1 MNKNKERELKKT
13 SVKIPSLETFLKTG
27 AHFGH
32 KTSAWDPKMEEYI
45 YDERDGIHIID
56 LIKTMQCLKDALAK
70 IEDVV
75 DYGNVLIVGTKGQ
88 AASVVSK
95 VAEETGAFY
104 INNRWPGGLFT
115 NFKIIKKG
123 LERLVKLEETLAS
136 GSGGTTKKEQLMM
149 QREVDR
155 LNRIYSGIKMMEKLP
170 KLVIVVDSKVEK
182 IAIRES
188 AIAGVPV
195 VALLDTNCDPTLVDY
210 PVPANDDSIKS
221 ITLFVELFGE
231 AIRKGK
237 KPQLLLAMRKNYY
250 GQLESS
256 RKAYEN
262 EVARKEAIQEEEQS
276 RIKRLRL
283 GAENLEKQEKKKTD
297 AKKTG
302 EKSTKTEQ
310 KKELE
315 KEILDLDLGS
325 RVENALLEGKV
336 YTLKDLK
343 SKTKEEL
350 LSLKGLGDKA
360 VEKIMDSI

>member
-1 MNKNKERELKKT
+1 MNKNKEREIKKT
-13 SVKIPSLETFLKTG
+13 SVKIPSLENFLKAG

-32 KTSAWDPKMEEYI
+32 KTSAWDPKMEEYV
-45 YDERDGIHIID
+45 YDQRDGIHIID
-56 LIKTMQCLKDALAK
+56 LIKTMQCLKDALAR

-75 DYGNVLIVGTKGQ
+75 DFGNVLIVGTKGQ
-88 AASVVSK
+88 AASVVTR

-123 LERLVKLEETLAS
+123 LDRLMKLEETLAS
-136 GSGGTTKKEQLMM
+136 GGGEATKREQLMM

-188 AIAGVPV
+188 SIVGVPV

-210 PVPANDDSIKS
+210 PIPANDDSIKS
-221 ITLFVELFGE
+221 ITLFVDLLGE

-237 KPQLLLAMRKNYY
+237 KSQLLLAMRKNYY
-250 GQLESS
+250 AQLESG

-262 EVARKEAIQEEEQS
+262 KIVREKAMQEEEKS

-283 GAENLEKQEKKKTD
+283 RSENLEKQEEKKVETK
-297 AKKTG
+297 AAQ
-302 EKSTKTEQ
+302 EKVV
-310 KKELE
+310 KKEQSKKLE

-325 RVENALLEGKV
+325 RVEKALLDGEI

-343 SKTKEEL
+343 TKTKEEL
-350 LSLKGLGDKA
+350 LSLKGLGEKA